1 MERSR
6 QTEISLWMW
15 IHRLGLDLG
24 MIVEGE
30 RGNKDDDRFSG
41 LINEWMVAPYDE
53 MVKVP
58 LFKVVEDK
66 A

>member
-1 MERSR
+1 MDT
-6 QTEISLWMW
+6 QTWF
-15 IHRLGLDLG
+15 GLG

-41 LINEWMVAPYDE
+41 LINEWMVVPYDE

>member
-1 MERSR
+1 MKYLFGGRY
-6 QTEISLWMW
+6 TDFWF
-15 IHRLGLDLG
+15 GLG

>member
-1 MERSR
+1 
-6 QTEISLWMW
+6 
-15 IHRLGLDLG
+15 

>member
-1 MERSR
+1 
-6 QTEISLWMW
+6 MW